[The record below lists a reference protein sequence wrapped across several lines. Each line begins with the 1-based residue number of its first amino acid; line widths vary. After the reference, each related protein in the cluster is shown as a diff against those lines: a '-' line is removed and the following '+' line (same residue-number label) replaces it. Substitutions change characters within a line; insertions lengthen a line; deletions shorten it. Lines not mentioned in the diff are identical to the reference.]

1 MSEVGRGPNM
11 SRVFQL
17 LERVEKDIPLS
28 NQEQLEAHA
37 ETVRQLVSAT
47 GEEVVAADLLG
58 CPRQVLR
65 RWLEH
70 RATVAS

>member
-1 MSEVGRGPNM
+1 M

-17 LERVEKDIPLS
+17 LERVEKDTPLS
-28 NQEQLEAHA
+28 NQEKLEAHA

-47 GEEVVAADLLG
+47 GGEEQVAADLLG

-70 RATVAS
+70 RATAS